1 MREIPFEMRILEKKH
16 FPGLAA
22 LYLAQLRG
30 DPRFRVEF
38 VDTLEPAVS
47 KERKWV
53 MMISTQFGCPVG
65 CLMCDA
71 GSLGYQGNLSAEEML
86 VQIRHIL
93 SQNLELDPRLHP
105 KIKIHFARMGEPAL
119 NPEVLK
125 ALRILARELPYP
137 GILPSLST
145 VAPKSPAVAPFFEE
159 LIAVKESCFPAGRFQ
174 LQFSLHSADAAKRK
188 EIIPVKTWALEE
200 IASYGERFVRKGDR
214 KITLNFALPPGE
226 TADAE
231 EMARAFPKDKFLIKI
246 TPVNPT
252 DTADKNRATFLWQ
265 EVPEGIL
272 ENAQRL
278 REKGFEVLLS
288 PSLPEEISAATSCGQ
303 LWSQAL
309 KAEGRTL
316 EKNREREISSYLS
329 VQNLEPKSARWME
342 SVSRYQK
349 GSQRLN
355 PDRCALVVIDMQEFF
370 LNPRSPA
377 YLPPAR
383 AIASNAMRLL
393 TAFRKSKRPVLYT
406 VHAYED
412 PSSEGGLT
420 VRRWKKTCL
429 AGTPEAGIFSAL
441 RPGPGE
447 RVFRKT
453 RYSAF
458 SNPEFERFLREQGIE
473 ELVLA
478 GVMTH
483 LCVESTAREA
493 FSKDFQTTVL
503 ADAAA
508 CPEEDLHLGSLRNL
522 ACGFSRVIKTSELLA
537 ELMPKRNGVRH
548 PSVWT

>member
-1 MREIPFEMRILEKKH
+1 MKNHPEFPMSVLEKKS
-16 FPGLAA
+16 FPGLAV

-30 DPRFRVEF
+30 DPRLKAEF
-38 VDTLEPAVS
+38 VDTLEPGVS
-47 KERKWV
+47 KEKKWV

-86 VQIRHIL
+86 LQIRHIL
-93 SQNLELDPRLHP
+93 EGNPELDPRLHP
-105 KIKIHFARMGEPAL
+105 KIKIHFARMGEPSL

-125 ALRILARELPYP
+125 ALRILAGELPYP

-145 VAPKSPAVAPFFEE
+145 VAPKSPAVTPFFEE

-174 LQFSLHSADAAKRK
+174 LQFSLHCADSAKRR
-188 EIIPVKTWALEE
+188 EIIPVKTWSLEE

-231 EMARAFPKDKFLIKI
+231 KMARAFPRDKFLIKI

-252 DTADKNRATFLWQ
+252 DTADKNRATYLWQ
-265 EVPEGIL
+265 EVPEGVL
-272 ENAQRL
+272 ENARRL
-278 REKGFEVLLS
+278 GEKGFTVLLS
-288 PSLPEEISAATSCGQ
+288 PSLPEEIAAATSCGQ

-316 EKNREREISSYLS
+316 EKNREKEISSYLTPENIDQKS
-329 VQNLEPKSARWME
+329 SRWLEA
-342 SVSRYQK
+342 VSRYQK
-349 GSQRLN
+349 GSQRLC
-355 PDRCALVVIDMQEFF
+355 PDRCALAVIDMQDFF
-370 LNPRSPA
+370 LSPRSPA
-377 YLPPAR
+377 YLPASR
-383 AIASNAMRLL
+383 AVVSNVMRLL

-406 VHAYED
+406 VHSYED

-420 VRRWKKTCL
+420 ARRWKKTCL
-429 AGTPEAGIFSAL
+429 AGTPEAEVFRAL
-441 RPGPGE
+441 RPEPGE

-458 SNPEFERFLREQGIE
+458 SNPEFERFLRKNGVK

-478 GVMTH
+478 GVMTN

-503 ADAAA
+503 ADASA
-508 CPEEDLHLGSLRNL
+508 CPEEELHLGSLKNL
-522 ACGFSRVIKTSELLA
+522 ALGFSRVLKTSELLA
-537 ELMPKRNGVRH
+537 ELMRKRNTGL
-548 PSVWT
+548 